1 MSGKGQHR
9 RRTEPDEED
18 EVRPPTSPQRSIANG
33 GGRHSEPAYRGLDS
47 GLAKAAPSA
56 DGLSQ
61 KNYRSFRRRLELFS
75 LQCRRRSKDAE
86 IEGALLVVSL
96 LKDSAWEAC
105 EQLDYSDIQSAE
117 RPFDPLVRLLDQLFQ
132 YEEMIEIPSRCSEFF
147 EEFQRRKQEELQAY
161 LVRHQSMMKKM
172 AEVKITI
179 PPLLAGWHLLT
190 RAGVPRWTHVQVKSM
205 CGGDLDYKKVKDAL
219 MRIFGGDHK
228 PNGKDLNYYSRSS
241 KDDTFYEDEFEE
253 EFFEDL
259 EEPEWWANEAY
270 YEEEWPED
278 DEEIPDELESLADE
292 VEDAFVNY
300 MDSRKRMKELA
311 LARGFTRSWPSDPSS
326 LGSKEEERMMEKEKV
341 EKERAN
347 NRRAKEKA
355 SMEDFEDLHS
365 TGDQIPA

>member
-9 RRTEPDEED
+9 RRTEHDEED

-33 GGRHSEPAYRGLDS
+33 GGRHEPAYRGLDS

-147 EEFQRRKQEELQAY
+147 
-161 LVRHQSMMKKM
+161 
-172 AEVKITI
+172 
-179 PPLLAGWHLLT
+179 
-190 RAGVPRWTHVQVKSM
+190 GVPTAQTRRTTS
-205 CGGDLDYKKVKDAL
+205 L
-219 MRIFGGDHK
+219 
-228 PNGKDLNYYSRSS
+228 SS
-241 KDDTFYEDEFEE
+241 A
-253 EFFEDL
+253 
-259 EEPEWWANEAY
+259 P
-270 YEEEWPED
+270 PIH
-278 DEEIPDELESLADE
+278 DEED
-292 VEDAFVNY
+292 
-300 MDSRKRMKELA
+300 
-311 LARGFTRSWPSDPSS
+311 G
-326 LGSKEEERMMEKEKV
+326 
-341 EKERAN
+341 
-347 NRRAKEKA
+347 
-355 SMEDFEDLHS
+355 
-365 TGDQIPA
+365 